1 MIIYYFDASAWVK
14 RYYLETGT
22 VWIQDLFFQNPLMA
36 CSNLGFIEVAAT
48 LARKRKADEIDTIQH
63 DQKQSE
69 LESDWEN
76 FIQIQC
82 SDKVTSKAIDL
93 AKSYA
98 LRGAD
103 AIHLA
108 SALHLYGL
116 FSFTEH
122 QLIFVTSDIELKE
135 AAQAAGLNVVDPND
149 HQESEQTNTNAQQE
163 PS

>member
-14 RYYLETGT
+14 RYYLETGYGMDSGS
-22 VWIQDLFFQNPLMA
+22 IFSKPSHGLFKPGIYRSRRYFGA
-36 CSNLGFIEVAAT
+36 
-48 LARKRKADEIDTIQH
+48 KKKADEIDTIQH

>member
-1 MIIYYFDASAWVK
+1 MIIYLSRCQCLGK
-14 RYYLETGT
+14 TLLSRNGHGMGTGF
-22 VWIQDLFFQNPLMA
+22 IFQNPLMA
-36 CSNLGFIEVAAT
+36 CANLGFIEVAAT

-63 DQKQSE
+63 DQKQRE

-82 SDKVTSKAIDL
+82 SENVISKAIDL

-116 FSFTEH
+116 FSFSEH
-122 QLIFVTSDIELKE
+122 QLIFITSDIELKE
-135 AAQAAGLNVVDPND
+135 AAQATGLNVVDPND
-149 HQESEQTNTNAQQE
+149 HQESEQTNTNAQQG